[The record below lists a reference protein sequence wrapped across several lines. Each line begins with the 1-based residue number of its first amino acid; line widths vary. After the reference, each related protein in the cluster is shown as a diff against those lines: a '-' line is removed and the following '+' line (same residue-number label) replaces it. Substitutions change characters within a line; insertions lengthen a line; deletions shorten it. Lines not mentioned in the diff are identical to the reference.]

1 MDFSLDREQIAIQ
14 QAAAEFARGEFDP
27 EAALEHDQ
35 LREFPS
41 EIWKKA
47 CELGFIG
54 VHVEEEYGGQGFGRL
69 ENAIIVEAFCR
80 QDSGIGIALALSDFG
95 SEMLLMYG
103 SEEQKKKIL
112 PRIAQ
117 GKGIITVALLEGGYG
132 LASFSTTLRKEKAG
146 YVVNGE
152 KSHVTLGGL
161 ADYLLVACQGEPDD
175 TASQSVVL
183 VENGARG
190 VDVASMGEVVGMRM
204 LPWNRIGFGL
214 VSIPPENIVG
224 EDGKG
229 MAQVRDFLNEM
240 RIEAGAMGV
249 GIAQGALDMA
259 LAYGKRREQ
268 FGRTIVTFDAIR
280 NKLADM
286 YMETELARLVTYR
299 AAWLFDNG
307 NPEPRS
313 ALLAKA
319 VGAKAAYRVTYDALQ
334 IYGGFGYM
342 KEGHIERFYRDAKVL
357 DLFLEPARV
366 ERGFLA
372 DEVAGKRA

>member
-1 MDFSLDREQIAIQ
+1 
-14 QAAAEFARGEFDP
+14 
-27 EAALEHDQ
+27 
-35 LREFPS
+35 
-41 EIWKKA
+41 
-47 CELGFIG
+47 
-54 VHVEEEYGGQGFGRL
+54 
-69 ENAIIVEAFCR
+69 
-80 QDSGIGIALALSDFG
+80 
-95 SEMLLMYG
+95 
-103 SEEQKKKIL
+103 
-112 PRIAQ
+112 
-117 GKGIITVALLEGGYG
+117 
-132 LASFSTTLRKEKAG
+132 
-146 YVVNGE
+146 
-152 KSHVTLGGL
+152 
-161 ADYLLVACQGEPDD
+161 
-175 TASQSVVL
+175 
-183 VENGARG
+183 
-190 VDVASMGEVVGMRM
+190 MRM